1 LRIDPV
7 RNTYNVSL
15 LRRRIQES
23 LPRPLA
29 HAGEIAI
36 EGFLS
41 LPGASAWRPDRLGLR
56 ELSYIFDIGLPFA
69 LIGDKPVAKVLG
81 LHVGEAVR
89 EGRLPEARLWSVVH
103 AAALASHW
111 GLDVQTA
118 SGAAAPLPQLEVR
131 LPNGTTLSLDVRRGA
146 ALDEPPGARIVAIDM
161 QGATAEFDSVAA
173 YYSDLFA
180 DGLAAV
186 LLFEPRFW
194 IGIEQK
200 EWLYMTRI
208 NPNVEGLGPDML
220 GNADGKIARQALR
233 LPLLI

>member
-1 LRIDPV
+1 V
-7 RNTYNVSL
+7 RNTYNISL
-15 LRRRIQES
+15 LRRRILES
-23 LPRPLA
+23 LPRPPA

-41 LPGASAWRPDRLGLR
+41 LPGSSAWRPDRLGLR

-69 LIGDKPVAKVLG
+69 LLGDKPVAKVLG
-81 LHVGEAVR
+81 LQVGDAVR
-89 EGRLPEARLWSVVH
+89 DGRLPEARLWSVVH
-103 AAALASHW
+103 AAALVSHW

-131 LPNGTTLSLDVRRGA
+131 LPNGATLALDVRRGA
-146 ALDEPPGARIVAIDM
+146 AIEEPPGARIVAIDM
-161 QGATAEFDSVAA
+161 QGASAEFGSTAA

-180 DGLAAV
+180 DGLTAV
-186 LLFEPRFW
+186 LLFESRFW

-200 EWLYMTRI
+200 EWLYMARV
-208 NPNVEGLGPDML
+208 NPNAEGLGPEMF
-220 GNADGKIARQALR
+220 GSTAGKIARQALR